1 LTALERDGATRK
13 TIGTVFNEMLKL
25 RYFILDDILE
35 GFSAILPDADDFIVD
50 YPKLWEYLAE
60 TIVPIFADGVVPLS
74 FVASM
79 SAAGKKEKAAPVVAA
94 VVKEL
99 VNKQG
104 SEAVLGMWKACNLQL
119 SSLLLGSDPVAFA
132 DQHKLQFLLEC
143 ESASNHVEKSTTSS
157 AAAAPAHPNTLDFQ
171 IKLERYLRG
180 TNHSTEDPRK
190 TEEVCLW
197 IKENSNGEVNPAFI
211 RALVTAVTESCID
224 GIGTDSKLNPVALK
238 SLSEVLRKYVDTVPE
253 LELHALF
260 AAQALVTHRQH
271 PKGLIQG
278 IFEMLYDSN
287 VVSEE
292 GFETW
297 VNSDD
302 PSERDGKAVALK
314 SLTSFL
320 TWLKEAD
327 PESDPEESVG

>member
-1 LTALERDGATRK
+1 MISWSRFYWNRKLTISGLWRCQQSNKSTWSSW
-13 TIGTVFNEMLKL
+13 I
-25 RYFILDDILE
+25 
-35 GFSAILPDADDFIVD
+35 SAIVSLIEA
-50 YPKLWEYLAE
+50 
-60 TIVPIFADGVVPLS
+60 LS
-74 FVASM
+74 
-79 SAAGKKEKAAPVVAA
+79 
-94 VVKEL
+94 
-99 VNKQG
+99 
-104 SEAVLGMWKACNLQL
+104 C
-119 SSLLLGSDPVAFA
+119 
-132 DQHKLQFLLEC
+132 
-143 ESASNHVEKSTTSS
+143 STG
-157 AAAAPAHPNTLDFQ
+157 
-171 IKLERYLRG
+171 KLERRSQPRFHSCLGYRCHRELYRWWGNRDSFTLNGRG
-180 TNHSTEDPRK
+180 KWPLSLCFVIP
-190 TEEVCLW
+190 
-197 IKENSNGEVNPAFI
+197 
-211 RALVTAVTESCID
+211 

-271 PKGLIQG
+271 PKGQLSFTFVPVGGNGKRTWWHHWKPESLWRSFKLNRADALVASNGRGNAMTLPFVVAMLTGGLLDVAGLIQG